1 MTKIALACA
10 VMLASLFTV
19 SAQAD
24 AAGFNRYK
32 PHGIHKHH
40 VRKHKFH
47 NTRKYTSH
55 RAHKRLKAVRRFQK
69 RHIFKRHRAHKPQ
82 FYVRRYR

>member
-24 AAGFNRYK
+24 AAGFKPRYGVQ
-32 PHGIHKHH
+32 HSHVHKFQ
-40 VRKHKFH
+40 KHKVYKA
-47 NTRKYTSH
+47 NTRL
-55 RAHKRLKAVRRFQK
+55 RAMRRFHQRFTHKRHRKPNYFVRRF
-69 RHIFKRHRAHKPQ
+69 R
-82 FYVRRYR
+82 

>member
-1 MTKIALACA
+1 MSKVALACA

-32 PHGIHKHH
+32 PHGVHH
-40 VRKHKFH
+40 HNVRKHKFNNVRRH
-47 NTRKYTSH
+47 KVH
-55 RAHKRLKAVRRFQK
+55 KAQKRLRAMRRFQQ
-69 RHIFKRHRAHKPQ
+69 RYFFKRTHKPK
-82 FYVRRYR
+82 YHVRRYR

>member
-1 MTKIALACA
+1 MSKIALACA

-32 PHGIHKHH
+32 PHGVHH
-40 VRKHKFH
+40 HNVRKHKFH
-47 NTRKYTSH
+47 NVRKHKVYK
-55 RAHKRLKAVRRFQK
+55 ANKRLRAMRRFQQ
-69 RHIFKRHRAHKPQ
+69 RYVFKRAYKPNY
-82 FYVRRYR
+82 YVRRYR